1 MRKLLVLAVLA
12 LAVAV
17 AVPLAVAAVSGRS
30 GGDVDRQQAA
40 WLTRSLS
47 TSSTQWK
54 TIQRLSFTA
63 GRTAPYT
70 LCLRHG
76 FSVSLSAGLRGA
88 PVLFRVLM
96 DGGPTLDPRPA
107 RFVPSPDRR
116 TFSATFVGSAGT
128 FEGSDRHALEVQ
140 WRSPTG
146 GAVTLDE
153 GVANALFERGASC

>member
-1 MRKLLVLAVLA
+1 MRKPLVFAVIVLAV
-12 LAVAV
+12 VV
-17 AVPLAVAAVSGRS
+17 AVPLAFAAVSGRS
-30 GGDVDRQQAA
+30 GGQLDRQQAA

-47 TSSTQWK
+47 TSSPQWK

-70 LCLRHG
+70 LCMRHG
-76 FSVSLSAGLRGA
+76 FSVSVSAGLRGA

-107 RFVPSPDRR
+107 RFVPSADRR
-116 TFSATFVGSAGT
+116 THAATFVGNAGT

-146 GAVTLDE
+146 DAVTLDE
-153 GVANALFERGASC
+153 GVANVLFERGASC